1 MDDNKIKI
9 KINLNGEELSL
20 TSEKDNE
27 EDIRAAAKRV
37 NVSLDQA
44 RKTLGEISENR
55 LLALVAYHHALSSIR
70 AEKEGNPKQFLHKLE
85 EWDDLLE
92 EKILSDYTDD
102 IAFVGKKNT
111 P

>member
-9 KINLNGEELSL
+9 KINLNGEELIL
-20 TSEKDNE
+20 TSESQNE
-27 EDIRAAAKRV
+27 EEIRAAAKRV
-37 NVSLDQA
+37 NASIDQV
-44 RKTLGEISENR
+44 RKIFGQISENR
-55 LLALVAYHHALSSIR
+55 LLALVAYHHARSSIR
-70 AEKEGNPKQFLHKLE
+70 SEKEGNSKQFSSKLE
-85 EWDDLLE
+85 EWDNLLE